1 MMMQALWTTEFTPSS
16 LLSSTGRR
24 LWMDQGKRFVHNGG
38 LK

>member
-1 MMMQALWTTEFTPSS
+1 MMMQALWTTEFTLSS

-24 LWMDQGKRFVHNGG
+24 LWMDQGKRFAQISG

>member
-1 MMMQALWTTEFTPSS
+1 MMMQALWTTEFTLSS

-24 LWMDQGKRFVHNGG
+24 LWIDQGKRFIQNGD